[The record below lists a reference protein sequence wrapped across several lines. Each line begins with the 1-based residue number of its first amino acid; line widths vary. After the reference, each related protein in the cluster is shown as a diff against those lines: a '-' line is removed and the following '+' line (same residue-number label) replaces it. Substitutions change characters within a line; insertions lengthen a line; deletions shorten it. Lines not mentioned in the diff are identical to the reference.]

1 MTDIK
6 NNKEIFIMTL
16 KENCKNRFDV
26 DKFINYLENQTDFF
40 TAPAST
46 KYHLSEKGG
55 LLQHSLNV
63 YECLIRLIDEYN
75 INIDIASITI
85 CGLLHDICK
94 ANFYKQELK
103 NVKVGATWTQQLQ
116 YVVDD
121 QFPIGH
127 GEKSVIILQQFMTLT
142 KDEIIAIRW
151 HMSGFDYAVK
161 AGDYAYS
168 KAVSICQL
176 LSLLEIADMTASR
189 ILEANNDKN

>member
-1 MTDIK
+1 M
-6 NNKEIFIMTL
+6 
-16 KENCKNRFDV
+16 

-127 GEKSVIILQQFMTLT
+127 GEKSVIILQQTCSSLT
-142 KDEIIAIRW
+142 
-151 HMSGFDYAVK
+151 
-161 AGDYAYS
+161 
-168 KAVSICQL
+168 
-176 LSLLEIADMTASR
+176 
-189 ILEANNDKN
+189 